1 MAMNIKYK
9 LIILLTILF
18 GVFSSPTFATEIAY
32 INGGYVFENI
42 TAWKKFQADIKQH
55 SNKVK
60 DVVIK
65 QESEIEKIWG
75 EINKLRDEKANI
87 NKIANLEKKFKQKS
101 QKLQTYVQIQ
111 KTKMDKLYIGQQNFV
126 KEKIMEIVSDFAK
139 EKKLDLV
146 LNISKKSL
154 NSNLVY
160 GKDNLDITT
169 QVLKIANKNITN
181 IKVDLNYKEGM

>member
-32 INGGYVFENI
+32 INGQYVFENI
-42 TAWKKFQADIKQH
+42 SAWKKFQSDIKQH

-65 QESEIEKIWG
+65 QETEIEKIWV
-75 EINKLRDEKANI
+75 EINKLRDENADI
-87 NKIANLEKKFKQKS
+87 NTIANLEKKFKQKS
-101 QKLQTYVQIQ
+101 QKLQTYVEIQ
-111 KTKMDKLYIGQQNFV
+111 KTKMDNLYIDKQNYV
-126 KEKIMEIVSDFAK
+126 KQKITKIISDLA
-139 EKKLDLV
+139 EQKKLDLV
-146 LNISKKSL
+146 LNITKISL

-160 GKDNLDITT
+160 GKDNLNITT

-181 IKVDLNYKEGM
+181 IKVDLNYEEGM